1 MTIPDGAELRVD
13 PVTGTPVIVAPGRSA
28 RPHTTARPADA
39 TPPGACPFCPGNEHE
54 TPPEVTRRGAGAPD
68 GPGWRIR
75 VVPNRYPV
83 VGGAGARPGATG
95 AHEVLV
101 LSPDHGA
108 TLAELAEDHAVEVL
122 TVLRDRARHHVD
134 AGRAH
139 VQVLVNHGRSA
150 GASIAHP
157 HAQLIAVDL
166 IPPLVLEREGRAEA
180 AGGDLL
186 ALDLAG
192 ARHAGTVVEDAD
204 ATPVWVPPAGPWPWG
219 LRIAPPEP
227 AARFDEASDGSV
239 AAVAR
244 ALRRNLARL
253 ASALGPHAHNLVV
266 HSGAPDVSSGMV
278 PWFVEVVPRLGVHA
292 GFELGTGI
300 LVNPVPPEAAAE
312 TLRASEPT
320 CESTSAP

>member
-1 MTIPDGAELRVD
+1 MTTPEGAELRVD
-13 PVTGTPVIVAPGRSA
+13 PVTGAPVIVAPGRAA
-28 RPHTTARPADA
+28 RPHTTAHPVDA

-54 TPPEVTRRGAGAPD
+54 TPPEVLHLGDGGPD
-68 GPGWRIR
+68 APGWRIR

-83 VGGAGARPGATG
+83 VGGPGARPGATG

-108 TLAELAEDHAVEVL
+108 TFADLAEDHAVEVL
-122 TVLRDRARHHVD
+122 TVLRDRARHHVA

-139 VQVLVNHGRSA
+139 AQVLINHGRAA

-157 HAQLIAVDL
+157 HAQVIAVDL
-166 IPPLVLEREGRAEA
+166 VPPLVLEREGRAEA

-192 ARHAGTVVEDAD
+192 ARAAGTVVEEVDGAP
-204 ATPVWVPPAGPWPWG
+204 AWVPVAGAWPWG
-219 LRIAPPEP
+219 LRIAPPERV
-227 AARFDEASDGSV
+227 ARFDEATDPSV

-244 ALRRNLARL
+244 VLRRVLARL
-253 ASALGPHAHNLVV
+253 GAALGPHAHNVVV
-266 HSGAPDVSSGMV
+266 HSGAPDVSSGLL

-300 LVNPVPPEAAAE
+300 LVNPVPPEAAAA
-312 TLRASEPT
+312 TLRGSEPP